1 MSVINKTLKELNK
14 RTSSSDHGVY
24 VGQGKKS
31 NNVGVIRL
39 VLLILLVCSSCVFT
53 YILFSGFNNKVEVS
67 KQHDIVVNE
76 KKSEEQS
83 LVQVNK
89 ESLTQKDVL
98 AENKIQLENASKKT
112 EQDKAL
118 QIENKVVEDIVENN
132 TVDKN
137 KVLKAKNVVVTDTH
151 VIEDK
156 SIENDRELHSSDLN
170 VNDDR
175 VFYEEEK
182 NKKVYVK
189 VTQKKVT
196 TSDLIKD
203 LYKKA
208 NTAVVQGKKERAV
221 TAYKEILQL
230 RPKEIKAREK
240 LVAIYYGSE
249 NYYDAIKLL
258 ESGLIVN
265 PNHYDYRLYLARI
278 YKSMGQSNQAIRI
291 LRKAEPPVKTNI
303 DYYVSLASIAR
314 DSGDFRVSEYAYRK
328 LYENDKKEGKWGL
341 GLGLS
346 LEKQKNYIAALDVYK
361 ECQKAFLSSSSLEFI
376 DKRIKFL
383 EQLKNGKR

>member
-24 VGQGKKS
+24 VGQSKQS
-31 NNVGVIRL
+31 NKVSVIRL
-39 VLLILLVCSSCVFT
+39 VLLVLLVCSCCVFV
-53 YILFSGFNNKVEVS
+53 YILFIGLNNKAAEY
-67 KQHDIVVNE
+67 KQDFVYENKV
-76 KKSEEQS
+76 KDQS

-89 ESLTQKDVL
+89 DSLTKRDDLTANQF
-98 AENKIQLENASKKT
+98 QLENETKNAI
-112 EQDKAL
+112 QDNAL
-118 QIENKVVEDIVENN
+118 QIENDVIEEVRENNTSEKKEALKEKNELVDVTHVVEDQ
-132 TVDKN
+132 
-137 KVLKAKNVVVTDTH
+137 
-151 VIEDK
+151 
-156 SIENDRELHSSDLN
+156 SIEGDKELYQSDLN
-170 VNDDR
+170 INDDR
-175 VFYEEEK
+175 VYYEEEK
-182 NKKVYVK
+182 NKKVFVK

-196 TSDLIKD
+196 TSDLVKD

-208 NTAVVQGKKERAV
+208 NTATVQGKKDRAI

-240 LVAIYYGSE
+240 LVAIYFGSE
-249 NYYDAIKLL
+249 NYYEAIKLL

-291 LRKAEPPVKTNI
+291 LRKAEPPVKANI
-303 DYYVSLASIAR
+303 DYYVTLASIAR

-341 GLGLS
+341 GLGIS
-346 LEKQKNYIAALDVYK
+346 LEKQRNYIAALDVYK

-383 EQLKNGKR
+383 EQLKHGKR

>member
-24 VGQGKKS
+24 VGQSKQS
-31 NNVGVIRL
+31 NKVSVIRL
-39 VLLILLVCSSCVFT
+39 VLLVLLVCSCCVFV
-53 YILFSGFNNKVEVS
+53 YILFIGLNNKVVEH
-67 KQHDIVVNE
+67 KQDFVYENKVE
-76 KKSEEQS
+76 DQS

-89 ESLTQKDVL
+89 DSLTKRDDLTANQF
-98 AENKIQLENASKKT
+98 QLENETKNAI
-112 EQDKAL
+112 QDKAL
-118 QIENKVVEDIVENN
+118 QIENDVIEEVRENN
-132 TVDKN
+132 TNVKKEALKEKNELVD
-137 KVLKAKNVVVTDTH
+137 VTH
-151 VIEDK
+151 VVEDK
-156 SIENDRELHSSDLN
+156 SIEGDKDLYQSDLN
-170 VNDDR
+170 INDDR
-175 VFYEEEK
+175 VYYEEEK
-182 NKKVYVK
+182 NKKVFVK

-196 TSDLIKD
+196 TSDLVKD

-208 NTAVVQGKKERAV
+208 NTATVQGKKDRAI

-240 LVAIYYGSE
+240 LVAIYFGSE
-249 NYYDAIKLL
+249 NYYEAIKLL

-303 DYYVSLASIAR
+303 DYYVTLASIAR

-341 GLGLS
+341 GLGIS
-346 LEKQKNYIAALDVYK
+346 LEKQRNYIAALDVYK

-383 EQLKNGKR
+383 EQLKHGKR

>member
-24 VGQGKKS
+24 VGQSKQS
-31 NNVGVIRL
+31 NKVSVIRL
-39 VLLILLVCSSCVFT
+39 VLLVLLVCSCCVFV
-53 YILFSGFNNKVEVS
+53 YILFIGLNNKVVEH
-67 KQHDIVVNE
+67 KQDFVYENKVE
-76 KKSEEQS
+76 DQS

-89 ESLTQKDVL
+89 DSLTKRDDLTANQF
-98 AENKIQLENASKKT
+98 QLENETKNAI
-112 EQDKAL
+112 QDKAL
-118 QIENKVVEDIVENN
+118 QIENDVIEEVRENN
-132 TVDKN
+132 TNVKKEALKEKNELVD
-137 KVLKAKNVVVTDTH
+137 VTH
-151 VIEDK
+151 VVEDK
-156 SIENDRELHSSDLN
+156 SIEGDKELYQSDLN
-170 VNDDR
+170 INDDR
-175 VFYEEEK
+175 VYYEEEK
-182 NKKVYVK
+182 NKKVFVK

-196 TSDLIKD
+196 TSDLVKD

-208 NTAVVQGKKERAV
+208 NTATVQGKKDRAI

-240 LVAIYYGSE
+240 LVAIYFGSE
-249 NYYDAIKLL
+249 NYYEAIKLL

-303 DYYVSLASIAR
+303 DYYVTLASIAR

-341 GLGLS
+341 GLGIS
-346 LEKQKNYIAALDVYK
+346 LEKQRNYIAALDVYK

-383 EQLKNGKR
+383 EQLKHGKR

>member
-24 VGQGKKS
+24 VGQSKQS
-31 NNVGVIRL
+31 NKVSVIRL
-39 VLLILLVCSSCVFT
+39 VLLVLLVCSCCVFV
-53 YILFSGFNNKVEVS
+53 YILFIGLNNKVVEH
-67 KQHDIVVNE
+67 KQDFVYENKVE
-76 KKSEEQS
+76 DQS

-89 ESLTQKDVL
+89 DSLTKRDDLTANQF
-98 AENKIQLENASKKT
+98 QLENETKNAI
-112 EQDKAL
+112 QDKAL
-118 QIENKVVEDIVENN
+118 QIENDVIEEVRENN
-132 TVDKN
+132 TNLKKEALKEKNELVD
-137 KVLKAKNVVVTDTH
+137 VTH
-151 VIEDK
+151 VVEDK
-156 SIENDRELHSSDLN
+156 SIEGDKELYQSDLN
-170 VNDDR
+170 INDDR
-175 VFYEEEK
+175 VYYEEEK
-182 NKKVYVK
+182 NKKVFVK

-196 TSDLIKD
+196 TSDLVKD

-208 NTAVVQGKKERAV
+208 NTATVQGKKDRAI

-240 LVAIYYGSE
+240 LVAIYFGSE
-249 NYYDAIKLL
+249 NYYEAIKLL

-303 DYYVSLASIAR
+303 DYYVTLASIAR

-341 GLGLS
+341 GLGIS
-346 LEKQKNYIAALDVYK
+346 LEKQRNYIAALDVYK

-383 EQLKNGKR
+383 EQLKHGKR

>member
-24 VGQGKKS
+24 VGQSKQS
-31 NNVGVIRL
+31 NKVSVIRL
-39 VLLILLVCSSCVFT
+39 VLLVLLVCSCCVFV
-53 YILFSGFNNKVEVS
+53 YILFIGLNNKVVEH
-67 KQHDIVVNE
+67 KQDFVYENKVE
-76 KKSEEQS
+76 DQS

-89 ESLTQKDVL
+89 DSLTKRDDLTANQF
-98 AENKIQLENASKKT
+98 QLENETKNAI
-112 EQDKAL
+112 QDKAL
-118 QIENKVVEDIVENN
+118 QIENDVIEEVRENN
-132 TVDKN
+132 TNLKKEALKEKNELVDF
-137 KVLKAKNVVVTDTH
+137 TH
-151 VIEDK
+151 VVEDK
-156 SIENDRELHSSDLN
+156 SIEGDKELYQSDLN
-170 VNDDR
+170 INDDR
-175 VFYEEEK
+175 VYYEEEK
-182 NKKVYVK
+182 NKKVFVK

-196 TSDLIKD
+196 TSDLVKD

-208 NTAVVQGKKERAV
+208 NTATVQGKKDRAI

-240 LVAIYYGSE
+240 LVAIYFGSE
-249 NYYDAIKLL
+249 NYYEAIKLL

-303 DYYVSLASIAR
+303 DYYVTLASIAR

-341 GLGLS
+341 GLGIS
-346 LEKQKNYIAALDVYK
+346 LEKQRNYIAALDVYK

-383 EQLKNGKR
+383 EQLKHGKR

>member
-24 VGQGKKS
+24 VGQCKQS
-31 NNVGVIRL
+31 NKVSVIRL
-39 VLLILLVCSSCVFT
+39 VLLVLLVCSCCVFV
-53 YILFSGFNNKVEVS
+53 YILFIGLNNKVVEH
-67 KQHDIVVNE
+67 KQDFVYENKVE
-76 KKSEEQS
+76 DQS

-89 ESLTQKDVL
+89 DSLTKKDDL
-98 AENKIQLENASKKT
+98 TANQFQLENETKNAI
-112 EQDKAL
+112 QDKAL
-118 QIENKVVEDIVENN
+118 QIENDVIEEVRENN
-132 TVDKN
+132 TNLKKEALKEKNELVD
-137 KVLKAKNVVVTDTH
+137 VTH
-151 VIEDK
+151 VVEDK
-156 SIENDRELHSSDLN
+156 SIEGDKELYQSDLN
-170 VNDDR
+170 INDDR
-175 VFYEEEK
+175 VYYEEEK
-182 NKKVYVK
+182 NKKVFVK

-196 TSDLIKD
+196 TSDLVKD

-208 NTAVVQGKKERAV
+208 NTATVQGKKDRAI

-230 RPKEIKAREK
+230 RPKEIKAREN
-240 LVAIYYGSE
+240 LVAIYFGSE
-249 NYYDAIKLL
+249 NYYEAIKLL

-303 DYYVSLASIAR
+303 DYYVTLASIAR

-341 GLGLS
+341 GLGIS
-346 LEKQKNYIAALDVYK
+346 LEKQRNYIAALDVYK

-383 EQLKNGKR
+383 EQLKHGKR